1 MPKDKKLKI
10 VFDPVFFEKFDGSQE
25 ELDAMMEEIMS
36 MFEGKSADEIK
47 AMSRPVDWDSL
58 DEDEQQ
64 NLEAALH
71 RAHNDIKPTL
81 Q

>member
-25 ELDAMMEEIMS
+25 ELDAMMEEIMG

-47 AMSRPVDWDSL
+47 AMSSPVDWDSL
-58 DEDEQQ
+58 DEDERQH
-64 NLEAALH
+64 LEAALH
-71 RAHNDIKPTL
+71 RAHNDVKPTL